1 MNRQTDGKYV
11 VIHTRRG
18 QAMPLMGCKIHSSV
32 STRTV
37 NIKHLS
43 SDGCF
48 CYFIGA
54 TKVGNSKTLHQY

>member
-37 NIKHLS
+37 NTS
-43 SDGCF
+43 ST
-48 CYFIGA
+48 YLRMGA
-54 TKVGNSKTLHQY
+54 FVIS